1 MQTARADKR
10 SGAGLP
16 LKGASVPLSG
26 IDLST
31 IDASVRPQDDLY
43 QHVNGGWLNSTV
55 IPDDRPLE
63 GTFTA
68 LRDASELAVKEII
81 ERAAA
86 RGAEATGIERKI
98 GDLYNSFMDES
109 AVEAKG
115 LDPLRAR
122 LAEVF
127 ATTSAPALVALAGRL
142 FRADVSG
149 LFYIYPAPDAGNP
162 DRVLLYTGQGGLGL
176 PDESYYREEKFAP
189 MVQSYR
195 EHVQA
200 MLGLADV
207 ADAEG
212 AAARVVALETSLASH
227 HWDNVTLRNP
237 QKTYNLKSAAE
248 AADLFPLLADWFDAA
263 GIEPAKRAE
272 LVMSTPDFFS
282 GAASLLATEP
292 LGTWQE
298 WLAMRVVSA
307 AAPYLSSAFVDTDF
321 AFYGTTLSGTPRI
334 KDRWKRGVAVVEAGL
349 GEAVGQIYVA
359 DHFPE
364 GNKARMQTLVAN
376 LIAAYR
382 DSITGLD
389 WMGEAT
395 KLEALKKLDTFR
407 AKIGYPD
414 KWIDYSAVQ
423 IDPTDLL
430 GNVERAHSADVDRHL
445 DEVGKPVDREKWL
458 MTPQTVNAYYHPLLN
473 EIVFPAAILQPPF
486 FTADADDAVNYGGI
500 GAVIGHEIGH
510 GFDDQGS
517 QYDGNGLLRNWWT
530 EDDRTAFEV
539 LTSKLVAQ
547 FDALSPS
554 AAPGHNVNG
563 KLTLGENIGDL
574 GGLAIAYKAYLIS
587 LDGQEP
593 PVLDGLSGV
602 QRFFASWA
610 AGWRQVI
617 RNEEAIRRLATDP
630 HSPNEFRTNAIAK
643 NLDAFHDAFGVTD
656 QDGMWMAPQE
666 RVSIW

>member
-1 MQTARADKR
+1 M
-10 SGAGLP
+10 
-16 LKGASVPLSG
+16 PLSG

-31 IDASVRPQDDLY
+31 IDAGVRPQDDLY

-81 ERAAA
+81 EQAAA

-98 GDLYNSFMDES
+98 GDLYNSFMDEA

-115 LDPLRAR
+115 LDPLKAR

-127 ATTSAPALVALAGRL
+127 ATTSVAGLVALAGRL

-149 LFYIYPAPDAGNP
+149 LFYIYPAPDAGSP

-176 PDESYYREEKFAP
+176 PDESYYREEKFASV
-189 MVQSYR
+189 VQAYR
-195 EHVQA
+195 AHVQA
-200 MLGLADV
+200 MLGLANV
-207 ADAEG
+207 ADPEG
-212 AAARVVALETSLASH
+212 AAGRVVSLETALASH

-237 QKTYNLKSAAE
+237 QKTYNLKSADE
-248 AADLFPLLADWFDAA
+248 AAELFPLLADWFDAA
-263 GIEPAKRAE
+263 GVSQEKRTE

-282 GAASLLATEP
+282 GAASLLDTEP
-292 LGTWQE
+292 LETWQE

-307 AAPYLSSAFVDTDF
+307 AAPYLSSAFVDTNF

-334 KDRWKRGVAVVEAGL
+334 KDRWKRGVAVVEAAL

-359 DHFPE
+359 RHFPE
-364 GNKARMQTLVAN
+364 GNKAHMQTLVAN
-376 LIAAYR
+376 LIEAYR
-382 DSITGLD
+382 NSINGLA

-395 KLEALKKLDTFR
+395 KLEALKKLDSFR

-414 KWIDYSAVQ
+414 KWIDYSAVEV
-423 IDPTDLL
+423 DPADLL

-500 GAVIGHEIGH
+500 GAIIGHEIGH

-517 QYDGNGLLRNWWT
+517 QYDGSGLLRNWWG
-530 EDDRTAFEV
+530 EEDRTAFEA
-539 LTSKLVAQ
+539 LAARLVAQ

-574 GGLAIAYKAYLIS
+574 GGLAIAYKAYQIS

-593 PVLDGLSGV
+593 PVLDGMTGV

-617 RNEEAIRRLATDP
+617 RSEEAIRRLATDP

-643 NLDAFHDAFGVTD
+643 NLDAFHEAFGVTE

>member
-1 MQTARADKR
+1 
-10 SGAGLP
+10 
-16 LKGASVPLSG
+16 VPLSG
-26 IDLST
+26 IDLTT

-81 ERAAA
+81 EQAAA

-98 GDLYNSFMDES
+98 GDLYNSFMDEA

-115 LDPLRAR
+115 LDPLRPR

-127 ATTSAPALVALAGRL
+127 ATTSVAGLVALAGRL
-142 FRADVSG
+142 FRADVAG

-162 DRVLLYTGQGGLGL
+162 DRILLYTGQGGLGL

-189 MVQSYR
+189 MVQAYR
-195 EHVQA
+195 GHVAA

-207 ADAEG
+207 ADPEA
-212 AAARVVALETSLASH
+212 AAARVVELETALASH

-237 QKTYNLKSAAE
+237 QKTYNLKSADE
-248 AADLFPLLADWFDAA
+248 AAELFPLLADWFDAA
-263 GIEPAKRAE
+263 GIVPEKRAE

-282 GAASLLATEP
+282 GAASLLDTEP
-292 LGTWQE
+292 LAAWQE

-307 AAPYLSSAFVDTDF
+307 AAPYLSSPFVDANF

-334 KDRWKRGVAVVEAGL
+334 KDRWKRGVAVVEAAL

-359 DHFPE
+359 RHFPE
-364 GNKARMQTLVAN
+364 GNKARMQTLVTN

-395 KLEALKKLDTFR
+395 KLEALKKLDSFR
-407 AKIGYPD
+407 AKIGFPD
-414 KWIDYSAVQ
+414 KWIDYSAVE
-423 IDPTDLL
+423 IDPADLL

-500 GAVIGHEIGH
+500 GAIIGHEIGH

-517 QYDGNGLLRNWWT
+517 QYDGSGLLRNWWT
-530 EDDRTAFEV
+530 QDDRTAFEA

-547 FDALSPS
+547 FDALSPT

-574 GGLAIAYKAYLIS
+574 GGLTIAYKAYLIS
-587 LDGQEP
+587 LAGQEP
-593 PVLDGLSGV
+593 PVLDGMTGV

-643 NLDAFHDAFGVTD
+643 NLDAFHDAFGVTE
-656 QDGMWMAPQE
+656 QDGMWMSPQE